1 MRLLGVEFTPFFYS
15 RAAMALATSALL
27 LVALSTRIVP
37 ERVSLEPGIE
47 ADDLIKAPR
56 STTYTDSEAT
66 EERRQMA
73 RDAVPDQYVGVPEAD
88 RLAEQTITDVFRAF
102 ERVRADETFGEDDDA
117 RIAAMRDMLV
127 VSLSDETIKLG
138 VTAVEGAIGRLRD
151 DAIRVAD
158 AQMQKTIRSNT
169 TDLEDARAA
178 IQDAV
183 GDLSLTPRY
192 QTLVAEIPSKAL
204 RPNQRYDEQATATE
218 RKRAAAS
225 VEEVRRQVQAGDI
238 IVAPGQIVT
247 RRHLDIAG
255 ALGLIHPRAD
265 YSQGVALFALV
276 LAMVLLLGMYV
287 AGFEPKVYGNNR
299 QVLLLCM
306 SLVVAAAAFRAAE
319 GSSVYAALALGVS
332 SALAMIVA
340 MLLGTRLAIM
350 MGAYFGLLAGMVA
363 PGSDARVMVVTILCS
378 AFAAYALSSAGNKSM
393 TIVRAAGLVGLA
405 NMVLFVVTGEVF
417 GLTLAF
423 HQLVATAAAG
433 MLAASVAVVAVM
445 ALERTVGVVTDLRLL
460 ELMNPHE
467 PILHRLLTEAPGSY
481 QSCVMVANI
490 AEPAAEEIGANA
502 LLARTGAMYHDI
514 GKLKRP
520 YFFIE
525 NQFGG
530 DNPHEKLKPHLS
542 AMTLIAHARDGYE
555 MAREIGL
562 PSQIVNIIREHHGT
576 SLAAYPYHLAVQE
589 EGEDQVRE
597 ADYRYPGPK
606 PSTREAG
613 LVMLADT
620 VEAAARTLVNP
631 DRDMVVELVDR
642 IVTGK
647 VKDGQLDKC
656 PLTFA
661 DLTVIKRSFVAT
673 LVGMFHQ
680 RIRYPNQEDGENGVL
695 PTADAAV
702 ADIEASSEDQDNGD

>member
-1 MRLLGVEFTPFFYS
+1 
-15 RAAMALATSALL
+15 
-27 LVALSTRIVP
+27 
-37 ERVSLEPGIE
+37 
-47 ADDLIKAPR
+47 
-56 STTYTDSEAT
+56 
-66 EERRQMA
+66 
-73 RDAVPDQYVGVPEAD
+73 
-88 RLAEQTITDVFRAF
+88 
-102 ERVRADETFGEDDDA
+102 
-117 RIAAMRDMLV
+117 
-127 VSLSDETIKLG
+127 
-138 VTAVEGAIGRLRD
+138 
-151 DAIRVAD
+151 
-158 AQMQKTIRSNT
+158 
-169 TDLEDARAA
+169 
-178 IQDAV
+178 
-183 GDLSLTPRY
+183 
-192 QTLVAEIPSKAL
+192 
-204 RPNQRYDEQATATE
+204 
-218 RKRAAAS
+218 
-225 VEEVRRQVQAGDI
+225 
-238 IVAPGQIVT
+238 
-247 RRHLDIAG
+247 
-255 ALGLIHPRAD
+255 
-265 YSQGVALFALV
+265 
-276 LAMVLLLGMYV
+276 
-287 AGFEPKVYGNNR
+287 
-299 QVLLLCM
+299 
-306 SLVVAAAAFRAAE
+306 
-319 GSSVYAALALGVS
+319 
-332 SALAMIVA
+332 
-340 MLLGTRLAIM
+340 
-350 MGAYFGLLAGMVA
+350 
-363 PGSDARVMVVTILCS
+363 MVVTILCS

-405 NMVLFVVTGEVF
+405 NLVLFVVTGEVF

-562 PSQIVNIIREHHGT
+562 PPQIANIIREYHGT

-589 EGEDQVRE
+589 EGEDQVHE

-631 DRDMVVELVDR
+631 DRDMIVELVDR
-642 IVTGK
+642 IVSGK
-647 VKDGQLDKC
+647 VDDGQLDKC

-680 RIRYPNQEDGENGVL
+680 RIRYPDQENGENGVL
-695 PTADAAV
+695 ATADAAV
-702 ADIEASSEDQDNGD
+702 ANAEPPSQGQDSGD

>member
-1 MRLLGVEFTPFFYS
+1 VRLLGVELTPFFYS
-15 RAAMALATSALL
+15 RAAMALGTSLL
-27 LVALSTRIVP
+27 LLIALSTRIVP

-47 ADDLIKAPR
+47 ADALIKAPR
-56 STTYTDSEAT
+56 STTYTDSQAT

-73 RDAVPDQYVGVPEAD
+73 RDAVPDQYVGVPEAS
-88 RLAEQTITDVFRAF
+88 RLAEQTITDVFLAF
-102 ERVRADETFGEDDDA
+102 ERVRADETMVDDDEA
-117 RIAAMRDMLV
+117 RIAAMREMLV
-127 VSLSDETIKLG
+127 VALSDETIKLG

-151 DAIRVAD
+151 DAVRVAD

-169 TDLEDARAA
+169 TDLEDARIA
-178 IQDAV
+178 IGEAV
-183 GDLSLTPRY
+183 GDLALTPRY
-192 QTLVAEIPSKAL
+192 QTMVAEIASKAL
-204 RPNQRYDEQATATE
+204 RPNLRYDEQATAAE
-218 RKRAAAS
+218 RKQAATS

-255 ALGLIHPRAD
+255 ALGLIQPRAD
-265 YSQGVALFALV
+265 YSQGVALFVLV
-276 LAMVLLLGMYV
+276 MAMVLLLGTYV
-287 AGFEPKVYGNNR
+287 ATFEPRVYRNNR

-306 SLVVAAAAFRAAE
+306 SLVVAAAAFRAGE

-350 MGAYFGLLAGMVA
+350 MSAYFGLLAGMVA
-363 PGSDARVMVVTILCS
+363 PGSDARVMVVTVLCS
-378 AFAAYALSSAGNKSM
+378 AFAAHALSSAGNKSM
-393 TIVRAAGLVGLA
+393 TIVRAAGLVGLV
-405 NMVLFVVTGEVF
+405 NLVLFVVTSEVF

-433 MLAASVAVVAVM
+433 VLAASVAVVAVM

-467 PILHRLLTEAPGSY
+467 PMLHRLLTEAPGSY

-542 AMTLIAHARDGYE
+542 AMTLIAHVRDGYE
-555 MAREIGL
+555 MGREIGL
-562 PSQIVNIIREHHGT
+562 PPQITSIIREHHGT

-589 EGEDQVRE
+589 EGQDKVHE
-597 ADYRYPGPK
+597 ADYRYPGPR
-606 PSTREAG
+606 PGTRESG

-620 VEAAARTLVNP
+620 VEAAARTLVSP
-631 DRDMVVELVDR
+631 DRDMIVELVDR
-642 IVTGK
+642 IVAGK
-647 VKDGQLDKC
+647 VDDGQLDKC

-661 DLTVIKRSFVAT
+661 DLTNIKRSFVST

-680 RIRYPNQEDGENGVL
+680 RIRYPDQD
-695 PTADAAV
+695 
-702 ADIEASSEDQDNGD
+702 EAESAEQPEPSSEDGDNGD

>member
-1 MRLLGVEFTPFFYS
+1 MRLLGVELTPFFYS
-15 RAAMALATSALL
+15 RAAMALGTSLL
-27 LVALSTRIVP
+27 LLIALSTRIVP

-47 ADDLIKAPR
+47 ADALIKAPR
-56 STTYTDSEAT
+56 STTYTDSQAT

-73 RDAVPDQYVGVPEAD
+73 RDAVPDQYVGVPEAS
-88 RLAEQTITDVFRAF
+88 RLAEQTITDVFLAF
-102 ERVRADETFGEDDDA
+102 ERVRADETMVDDDEA
-117 RIAAMRDMLV
+117 RIAAMREMLV
-127 VSLSDETIKLG
+127 VALSDETIKLG

-151 DAIRVAD
+151 DAVRVAD

-169 TDLEDARAA
+169 TDLEDARIA
-178 IQDAV
+178 IGEAV
-183 GDLSLTPRY
+183 GDLALTPRY
-192 QTLVAEIPSKAL
+192 QTMVAEIASKAL
-204 RPNQRYDEQATATE
+204 RPNLRYDEQATAAE
-218 RKRAAAS
+218 RKQAATS

-255 ALGLIHPRAD
+255 ALGLIQPRAD
-265 YSQGVALFALV
+265 YSQGVALFVLV
-276 LAMVLLLGMYV
+276 MAMVLLLGTYV
-287 AGFEPKVYGNNR
+287 ATFEPRVYRNNR

-306 SLVVAAAAFRAAE
+306 SLVVAAAAFRAGE

-350 MGAYFGLLAGMVA
+350 MSAYFGLLAGMVA
-363 PGSDARVMVVTILCS
+363 PGSDARVMVVTVLCS
-378 AFAAYALSSAGNKSM
+378 AFAAHALSSAGNKSM
-393 TIVRAAGLVGLA
+393 TIVRAAGLVGLV
-405 NMVLFVVTGEVF
+405 NLVLFVVTSEVF

-433 MLAASVAVVAVM
+433 VLAASVAVVAVM

-467 PILHRLLTEAPGSY
+467 PMLHRLLTEAPGSY

-542 AMTLIAHARDGYE
+542 AMTLIAHVRDGYE
-555 MAREIGL
+555 MGREIGL
-562 PSQIVNIIREHHGT
+562 PPQITSIIREHHGT

-589 EGEDQVRE
+589 EGQDKVHE
-597 ADYRYPGPK
+597 ADYRYPGPR
-606 PSTREAG
+606 PGTRESG

-620 VEAAARTLVNP
+620 VEAAARTLVSP
-631 DRDMVVELVDR
+631 DRDMIVELVDR
-642 IVTGK
+642 IVAGK
-647 VKDGQLDKC
+647 VDDGQLDKC

-661 DLTVIKRSFVAT
+661 DLTNIKRSFVST

-680 RIRYPNQEDGENGVL
+680 RIRYPDQD
-695 PTADAAV
+695 
-702 ADIEASSEDQDNGD
+702 EAESAEQPEPSSEDGDNGD